1 MKRAFPPPSRAEV
14 RATIKVFNPQPMR
27 NPRPASLRP
36 VYDRLSKVHGCRL
49 IFRRSTSSPCNVKIA
64 PNNGNILCWHGNE
77 LNECTCHH
85 LLHRDGSL
93 IVSVTVDSVS
103 RNSKKVLSKINRV
116 VQNSSSAPVHNSRA
130 PCAIIL
136 LASCS
141 SHLYVVNAEAK
152 RYLLRRCKGA
162 KGLRVIIVDSVVLLL
177 WYAGRSIH
185 SSNSSNV

>member
-1 MKRAFPPPSRAEV
+1 MVPMIRIRVYVFLPPGLILNNGTSVYAYHPYRRWGMKRAFPPPSRAEV

-49 IFRRSTSSPCNVKIA
+49 VFRRSTSSPCKVKIA

-93 IVSVTVDSVS
+93 IVVTVDSVS

-116 VQNSSSAPVHNSRA
+116 VQISSSAPVHNSRA
-130 PCAIIL
+130 PLVPLFFSLRAVHIS
-136 LASCS
+136 AS
-141 SHLYVVNAEAK
+141 
-152 RYLLRRCKGA
+152 
-162 KGLRVIIVDSVVLLL
+162 
-177 WYAGRSIH
+177 
-185 SSNSSNV
+185 